1 MQELAISARL
11 EPPPAAAHDTD
22 PTLIEAARAGDRA
35 AFGHLHDRYAPM
47 VHGLLLA
54 RVPSDVAEDLVQEVF
69 LHAMRKLSKLRD
81 PNAFGPWLATIAR
94 HFAVRFYRRQ
104 RRPRLLSLST
114 ADEAPPVSN
123 ENPATGRAQEALAA
137 IRSLPEAYREPLI
150 LRLVEGLNGPQIAI
164 RTGLTP
170 GSVRVNLHRGM
181 RMLRALLV
189 EQEEA
194 R

>member
-1 MQELAISARL
+1 MQELAIAILS
-11 EPPPAAAHDTD
+11 EPPPAARDDTD
-22 PTLIEAARAGDRA
+22 PSLIEAAGAGDRA

-54 RVPSDVAEDLVQEVF
+54 RVPFDVAEDLVQEVF

-94 HFAVRFYRRQ
+94 HFAIRFYRRQ
-104 RRPRLLSLST
+104 RRRRLLSLST
-114 ADEAPPVSN
+114 AGGHLPASK
-123 ENPATGRAQEALAA
+123 ENPATDRAEEALAT

-150 LRLVEGLNGPQIAI
+150 LRLVEGLSGPQIAT

-181 RMLRALLV
+181 RMLRALLA